1 MEEHYKKIQSRL
13 RSFQKKDENM
23 AIRQI
28 LITAIPFILLF
39 IGCFFVYDYNKWLCL
54 FFAPIIASYMSRLFM
69 FMHDCGHRTFF
80 KNNKANEYLGN
91 ILGFFLLVPFGM
103 WKYIHIIHHASAG
116 NLDKRDKN
124 PDLWTMTVKEYIES
138 KWHEKLFYKIYRSH
152 FMWLFIIPNF
162 IFFILFRIP
171 HKKLN
176 KIAKKT
182 VLIHDLLYVLIIL
195 LVTLFIPLSK
205 LLFIYMPPLL
215 LAFSLGGW
223 IFYIQHQYEET
234 YWASDKEWSFEE
246 ASLKGSSF
254 WKMPKLLQWITA
266 NIGFHHVHHLNMNIP
281 NYNLEEAHNAI
292 VDLID
297 INPIPIEKTF
307 THLKFK
313 LWDEEKKKLIRYK
326 DI

>member
-1 MEEHYKKIQSRL
+1 
-13 RSFQKKDENM
+13 M

-91 ILGFFLLVPFGM
+91 IIGFFLLVPFGM

-138 KWHEKLFYKIYRSH
+138 KWYEKLFYKIYRSH

-176 KIAKKT
+176 KIA
-182 VLIHDLLYVLIIL
+182 I
-195 LVTLFIPLSK
+195 
-205 LLFIYMPPLL
+205 
-215 LAFSLGGW
+215 
-223 IFYIQHQYEET
+223 
-234 YWASDKEWSFEE
+234 
-246 ASLKGSSF
+246 
-254 WKMPKLLQWITA
+254 
-266 NIGFHHVHHLNMNIP
+266 
-281 NYNLEEAHNAI
+281 
-292 VDLID
+292 
-297 INPIPIEKTF
+297 
-307 THLKFK
+307 
-313 LWDEEKKKLIRYK
+313 KLIFTSSGQCPGFQVTRRANCLRDCYEMDAIDLRGPVHLGAATVTSAGRSTRSAIK
-326 DI
+326 